1 MVTAKIRSASI
12 RDTRSD
18 RLFTIANYTFLGIIL
33 LAVAYPLLY
42 IVSSSFSSPEA
53 VLSGRVFLWPVEPS
67 LEGYREVFE
76 YRKIWIGYRNSI
88 YYAVVGT
95 FINVV
100 ATVLAAY
107 PLSRSKLMGR
117 NVIMFL
123 FAFTMMFNG
132 GLIPTYLVVRSVG
145 LLNTRWAL
153 MLPMAISVW
162 NMIITRTYFKVTIPD
177 ELLEASQIDGC
188 SDFRFVWSVVLPL
201 SGPILAV
208 ISLFYAVNHWNQYF
222 WALVYLRDLELFP
235 LQLFLREILVQ
246 NEVSNEMIGN
256 IESATARDQLREL
269 IKYALIIVAS
279 LPVLAA
285 YPFVQR
291 YFVKGVMIGALKG

>member
-18 RLFTIANYTFLGIIL
+18 RLFTIGNYTFLVVVLI
-33 LAVAYPLLY
+33 AVAYPLLY

-53 VLSGRVFLWPVEPS
+53 VLSGRVFLWPVDPS

-107 PLSRSKLMGR
+107 PLSRNKLMGR
-117 NVIMFL
+117 NAIMFL

-246 NEVSNEMIGN
+246 NEVSNEMIGD